1 MNFKEFC
8 KQTVGYSIVMMIY
21 GVWTWFLMNY
31 GDDIADSIMERINE
45 TKEERTIR
53 KLEKQQAK
61 ATEKMTKLLKA
72 RQEAEIN

>member
-31 GDDIADSIMERINE
+31 GDDIADSVMERISE
-45 TKEERTIR
+45 TKEERTVR

-61 ATEKMTKLLKA
+61 ANEKLTKLLKA
-72 RQEAEIN
+72 RQEDEIN